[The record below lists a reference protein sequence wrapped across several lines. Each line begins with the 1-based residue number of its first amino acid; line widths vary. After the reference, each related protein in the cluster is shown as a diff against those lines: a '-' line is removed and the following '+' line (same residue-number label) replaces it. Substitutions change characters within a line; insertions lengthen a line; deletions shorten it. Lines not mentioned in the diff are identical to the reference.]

1 MKNKTSFNL
10 LRKRNHEYF
19 KCNCSRNRTISN
31 ANINIMF
38 AKNIN
43 RTSMRKFRKTVLN
56 YMKTVS
62 CPTLSAYDMLIDIDN
77 KTRQHVRAILSLL
90 SLLSLPNEG
99 KAVVHDVVATAAV
112 AAATALLDASKNT
125 ALNISFSKLYIEI
138 DVLEIFDLL
147 VLS

>member
-1 MKNKTSFNL
+1 
-10 LRKRNHEYF
+10 
-19 KCNCSRNRTISN
+19 
-31 ANINIMF
+31 
-38 AKNIN
+38 
-43 RTSMRKFRKTVLN
+43 
-56 YMKTVS
+56 MKTVS

-90 SLLSLPNEG
+90 SLHSLPNEE
-99 KAVVHDVVATAAV
+99 KAVVHDVVVTAAA
-112 AAATALLDASKNT
+112 AAATALLDASKNA

>member
-1 MKNKTSFNL
+1 
-10 LRKRNHEYF
+10 
-19 KCNCSRNRTISN
+19 
-31 ANINIMF
+31 
-38 AKNIN
+38 
-43 RTSMRKFRKTVLN
+43 
-56 YMKTVS
+56 MKTVS
-62 CPTLSAYDMLIDIDN
+62 CPTLSAYDMLIGIDN